1 MSSIDQMLVTDI
13 EYGQYLWLDYQDGLN
28 LKKHT
33 VVQDTVSVES
43 TPDADYVDNY
53 YNDDLEK
60 TPNLRYERLGVIAI
74 YATIG
79 LMLFYSFI
87 HTRLNN

>member
-13 EYGQYLWLDYQDGLN
+13 EYGQYLWLDYQDSLN
-28 LKKHT
+28 LKKYT
-33 VVQDTVSVES
+33 LVQDSVSVES

-60 TPNLRYERLGVIAI
+60 NPNLRYERMGVIAI

-87 HTRLNN
+87 HK